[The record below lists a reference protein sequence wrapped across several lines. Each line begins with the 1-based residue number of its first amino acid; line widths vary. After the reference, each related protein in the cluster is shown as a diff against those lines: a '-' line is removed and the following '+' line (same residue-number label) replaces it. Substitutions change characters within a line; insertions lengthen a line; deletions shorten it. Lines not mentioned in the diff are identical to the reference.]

1 MKTYSTSRRSLL
13 LALAVSAVFAG
24 AGSAQN
30 QTGIK
35 IDQPWSRATAG
46 TAKTGAGYMTIANGG
61 ALPDRLIQASSPVS
75 TVVELHEMAMVGNV
89 MQMRP
94 LADGIPV
101 PAAGSVALQPGGLHL
116 MFIDLK
122 APLRAGTKIP
132 VTLRFERGGEMQI
145 ELEVRDMRGT
155 PPQGHRAPH

>member
-1 MKTYSTSRRSLL
+1 MKSHETVRRVLL
-13 LALAVSAVFAG
+13 LGLAVSAVFAAG
-24 AGSAQN
+24 AHAQN
-30 QTGIK
+30 QPAIM

-46 TAKTGAGYMTIANGG
+46 TAKTGAGYMTIANTG
-61 ALPDRLIQASSPVS
+61 ALPDRLVQASSPAS

-122 APLRAGTKIP
+122 APLRAGTKVP